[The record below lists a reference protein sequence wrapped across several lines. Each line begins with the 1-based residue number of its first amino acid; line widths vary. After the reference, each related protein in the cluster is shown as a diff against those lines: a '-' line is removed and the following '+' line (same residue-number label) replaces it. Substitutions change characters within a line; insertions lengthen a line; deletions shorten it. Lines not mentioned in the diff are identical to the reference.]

1 MTYTILMVSRREIV
15 LSDGHRTVRAPGE
28 ALLPGVGNGSAF
40 VVYIDSMK
48 YIESENDGETIDAV
62 TRQAVISAI
71 TAYFSS
77 RRATVE
83 FEP

>member
-1 MTYTILMVSRREIV
+1 
-15 LSDGHRTVRAPGE
+15 
-28 ALLPGVGNGSAF
+28 
-40 VVYIDSMK
+40 MK
-48 YIESENDGETIDAV
+48 CVEPRNDGEQIDTV

>member
-1 MTYTILMVSRREIV
+1 MTYTVLMVSRGEIV

-28 ALLPGVGNGSAF
+28 ALLPGVDNRPAF
-40 VVYIDSMK
+40 VVYVDSMK
-48 YIESENDGETIDAV
+48 YVETSNDGETIDAV

>member
-1 MTYTILMVSRREIV
+1 MTYKVLMVSRGEIV
-15 LSDGHRTVRAPGE
+15 LSDGERTVRVPGE
-28 ALLPGVGNGSAF
+28 ALLPGVDNAVF
-40 VVYIDSMK
+40 VVYVDSMK
-48 YIESENDGETIDAV
+48 CVEPRNDGEQIDTV